1 MFLQNKMSDINKVV
15 VELKKYNKTA
25 NYKKIVFHFY
35 FIIWVPASQMWI
47 QNEKYSS
54 HQDIQKTQIRRVESD
69 GFSAQ
74 KDNSYYRRHW
84 WWVVLSA

>member
-35 FIIWVPASQMWI
+35 FII
-47 QNEKYSS
+47 
-54 HQDIQKTQIRRVESD
+54 
-69 GFSAQ
+69 
-74 KDNSYYRRHW
+74 
-84 WWVVLSA
+84 